1 MSDANDK
8 DQSQV
13 TNTFNQESQAR
24 PVEMSQLEKLKIQM
38 ECRDAVISRVG
49 GTSRSARGYRP

>member
-1 MSDANDK
+1 MTDNK

-38 ECRDAVISRVG
+38 ECRNAVASRIG
-49 GTSRSARGYRP
+49 GRAARSARGFKL